1 VVAVWLLHV
10 MEIGICCL
18 VEPLVAD
25 TVVAYAPGW
34 TLVLAL
40 SRRKLVPDPGAARV
54 LGSKV
59 AVIPLGSPLT
69 EKVTVELKPP
79 LTATVRITLLVDPVV
94 SETALEE
101 AVTRKA
107 GVAVASF
114 QCAAKSEAS
123 MEPSPVT

>member
-1 VVAVWLLHV
+1 

-25 TVVAYAPGW
+25 IVAVYAPDS
-34 TLVLAL
+34 TLELAL
-40 SRRKLVPDPGAARV
+40 SRSKLVPDPGAASV

-69 EKVTVELKPP
+69 EKATAELNPP
-79 LTATVRITLLVDPVV
+79 LTATERTTLLLDPVV
-94 SETALEE
+94 SEMALEE
-101 AVTRKA
+101 AATRKA
-107 GVAVASF
+107 GVAVTSF
-114 QCAAKSEAS
+114 QCAAKTEAS